1 MDYKEN
7 QKSNANEVKMR
18 SKNILFL
25 EILG

>member
-25 EILG
+25 